1 MIVLFSAVAPLRS
14 PLGFSGRSR
23 AGNINLRWS
32 FACVSF
38 FLYVLLL
45 PDVPFMFY
53 FLSLLSV
60 GVSCAE
66 DRAGFISTLCKEN
79 LCNLILG

>member
-1 MIVLFSAVAPLRS
+1 MIVLFSAVVPLRS
-14 PLGFSGRSR
+14 ALGFSGRSR
-23 AGNINLRWS
+23 AGNINVRWD
-32 FACVSF
+32 FACVSFF

-60 GVSCAE
+60 GALCAVVSCELYFDAV
-66 DRAGFISTLCKEN
+66 
-79 LCNLILG
+79 